1 MKASLNFKN
10 KRKYTDD
17 QEIWDGL
24 RKFILEIGED
34 KAVSTLKIKQA
45 MRKRKIRYSEFYYC
59 WDVRRRKGNKF
70 PKTWQEVLKAL
81 GFETQQER
89 RKRETLS
96 LLKQKIKETGIES
109 SRQLIKKF
117 PELSKYCRRFFRY
130 RKKWGYETWHDLV
143 LEAKIEREIEKIEK
157 EIWLKRSLVRDP
169 KIPLRLGKVVENFL
183 KDYPKNEIIMRFEKE
198 IKKEVVKHLRKKRE
212 KMLEINFKENF

>member
-1 MKASLNFKN
+1 MEKVLKVLEIEIQQE
-10 KRKYTDD
+10 KRK
-17 QEIWDGL
+17 
-24 RKFILEIGED
+24 K
-34 KAVSTLKIKQA
+34 
-45 MRKRKIRYSEFYYC
+45 
-59 WDVRRRKGNKF
+59 
-70 PKTWQEVLKAL
+70 
-81 GFETQQER
+81 
-89 RKRETLS
+89 ETLS
-96 LLKQKIKETGIES
+96 FLKQKIKETGIES
-109 SRQLIKKF
+109 SRGLIKNF

-198 IKKEVVKHLRKKRE
+198 IKKEVVELLRKKRE